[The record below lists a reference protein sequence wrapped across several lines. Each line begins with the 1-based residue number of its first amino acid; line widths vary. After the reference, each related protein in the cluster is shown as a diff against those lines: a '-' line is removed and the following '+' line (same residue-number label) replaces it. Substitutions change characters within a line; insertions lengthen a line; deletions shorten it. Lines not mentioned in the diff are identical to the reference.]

1 LPTFLTRG
9 AETLRTPTVAPD
21 NLPKFSEVL
30 QTWLELREAG
40 EPTDGSYKAYWKEYY
55 ALLATMDALVHGTDC
70 N

>member
-1 LPTFLTRG
+1 
-9 AETLRTPTVAPD
+9 VAPD